1 MTASPRAP
9 HTPGVRSGAHRRPI
23 LIGLMMTTGLSAVDT
38 TIVSTA
44 IPQVVHDLGGF
55 TLFSW
60 VFSSYLLTQTVTIP
74 IYGKLA
80 DHWGRKPILI
90 AGSVIFLAGSALC
103 ASSASMISLICFRG
117 LQGLG
122 AGSINATVNTLA
134 GDLYE
139 IEERGRVQGWL
150 SSVWGVCAVFGPA
163 LGGSLAEYAS
173 WRWIFLINLPV
184 GAAAIALLSRHLHER
199 VVRTRHPIDAAGALA
214 VLLAAGALMFGLL
227 QGGVAWS
234 WWSPPSVAVFA
245 VAVAAAGAAVVAERR
260 AAEPILPAWLWRRRA
275 LAGSGLASAGLGLLV
290 IGPTTF
296 LPSYGQLVLGLG
308 AVAAGAVLGT
318 MSFGWPLATSQSAR
332 LFLRL
337 GFRDTALIGAGIC
350 LAAVAGFPLLPVQAQ
365 VWQPVADTFV
375 LGAGLGLLSV
385 ATVVGAQSTVGW
397 DQRGVVTGSVMFCRY
412 LGQSL
417 GAAIFGA
424 IFNSTLNARLRGAPP
439 RLRPY
444 LPGSVSGISATIGR
458 TSGAGPALG
467 YLRSAISAAT
477 HDVYLGLVVCALAS
491 IAAIVVI
498 PRRVTPA
505 ASGRPAEEPA
515 AESRLTPASAR
526 RDAAAARP
534 RAYRAPRAGARGARA
549 GVRVP

>member
-1 MTASPRAP
+1 MTARPRAP
-9 HTPGVRSGAHRRPI
+9 QPSAVGSVTHRRPI
-23 LIGLMMTTGLSAVDT
+23 LIGLMMTMALSAVDT

-44 IPQVVHDLGGF
+44 IPQVVRDLGGF

-80 DHWGRKPILI
+80 DQWGRKPVLI

-103 ASSASMISLICFRG
+103 ASSWSMVSLICFRG

-134 GDLYE
+134 GDLYKL
-139 IEERGRVQGWL
+139 EERGRVQGWL
-150 SSVWGVCAVFGPA
+150 SSVWGISAVFGPT
-163 LGGSLAEYAS
+163 LGGTLAQYAS
-173 WRWIFLINLPV
+173 WRWIFLINLPIGV
-184 GAAAIALLSRHLHER
+184 AAIALIARYLHED
-199 VVRTRHPIDAAGALA
+199 VSRTRHRIDAAGALA
-214 VLLAAGALMFGLL
+214 VLVAAGALMFGLL
-227 QGGVAWS
+227 QGGVAWA

-245 VAVAAAGAAVVAERR
+245 VAATATAAAVVAERR
-260 AAEPILPAWLWRRRA
+260 AAEPILPPWLWRRRT
-275 LAGSGLASAGLGLLV
+275 LTGSGLAGAGLGLLV

-296 LPSYGQLVLGLG
+296 LPTYGQLVLGLG
-308 AVAAGAVLGT
+308 AVAAGAVLAT
-318 MSFGWPLATSQSAR
+318 MSFGWPLATSQSAK

-350 LAAVAGFPLLPVQAQ
+350 LVSVAAFLLLPVRAQ

-385 ATVVGAQSTVGW
+385 CTVVGAQSTVGW
-397 DQRGVVTGSVMFCRY
+397 SQRGVVTGSVMFCRF

-424 IFNSTLNARLRGAPP
+424 IFNASLNARLRAAPA
-439 RLRPY
+439 RLRGH
-444 LPGSVSGISATIGR
+444 LPGSVSGVGAAIGR
-458 TSGAGPALG
+458 TGGLGPAAG

-477 HDVYLGLVVCALAS
+477 HHVYASLAVCALAT
-491 IAAIVVI
+491 IAVIAII
-498 PRRVTPA
+498 PGRMAAPA
-505 ASGRPAEEPA
+505 PDEPADEPA
-515 AESRLTPASAR
+515 AETRTPGSGSA
-526 RDAAAARP
+526 
-534 RAYRAPRAGARGARA
+534 
-549 GVRVP
+549 

>member
-1 MTASPRAP
+1 MTAPARAP
-9 HTPGVRSGAHRRPI
+9 QPSGVRSGAHRRPI
-23 LIGLMMTTGLSAVDT
+23 LIGLMMSMALSAVDT

-44 IPQVVHDLGGF
+44 IPQVVRDLGGF

-80 DHWGRKPILI
+80 DQWGRKPILI
-90 AGSVIFLAGSALC
+90 AGTIIFLAGSALC
-103 ASSASMISLICFRG
+103 ASSWSMLSLICFRG

-134 GDLYE
+134 GDLYAL
-139 IEERGRVQGWL
+139 EERGRVQGWL
-150 SSVWGVCAVFGPA
+150 SSVWGISAVFGPA
-163 LGGSLAEYAS
+163 LGGSLAQYAS

-184 GAAAIALLSRHLHER
+184 GAVAIALIVRYLHEQVR
-199 VVRTRHPIDAAGALA
+199 RTRHRIDAAGALA

-227 QGGVAWS
+227 QGGVAWP
-234 WWSPPSVAVFA
+234 WWSAPSIAVFA
-245 VAVAAAGAAVVAERR
+245 VAAAAAAGVVIAERR
-260 AAEPILPAWLWRRRA
+260 AAEPILPPWLWRRRV
-275 LAGSGLASAGLGLLV
+275 LAGSALAATGLGLLV

-296 LPSYGQLVLGLG
+296 LPTYGQLVIGLG
-308 AVAAGAVLGT
+308 AVAAGAVLAT

-350 LAAVAGFPLLPVQAQ
+350 LAAVAGFLLLPVRAQ
-365 VWQPVADTFV
+365 VWQLVADTFV

-385 ATVVGAQSTVGW
+385 CTVVGPQSTVGW
-397 DQRGVVTGSVMFCRY
+397 DQRGVVTGTVMFCRY

-424 IFNSTLNARLRGAPP
+424 IFNASLAARLRAAPGP
-439 RLRPY
+439 LRAH
-444 LPGSVSGISATIGR
+444 LPSTVSGVSATIGR
-458 TSGAGPALG
+458 TASLGPALG

-477 HDVYLGLVVCALAS
+477 HDVYAGLSVAALAT
-491 IAAIVVI
+491 IAIILII
-498 PRRVTPA
+498 PRRMAPA
-505 ASGRPAEEPA
+505 APDPPAGEH
-515 AESRLTPASAR
+515 
-526 RDAAAARP
+526 
-534 RAYRAPRAGARGARA
+534 
-549 GVRVP
+549 